1 MSGIL
6 KTPPHTSLKIKMLRI
21 SFSKSNTMNRMM
33 MINVC
38 YVDRT
43 DIDIVGRIIEEV
55 GGRWCWSENLA
66 DVVA

>member
-6 KTPPHTSLKIKMLRI
+6 KKPPHTSLKIKMLRI

-43 DIDIVGRIIEEV
+43 DIVGRIEEV